1 MTRKT
6 HPPHRVAR
14 WLSWSSVILV
24 LSAAPVLAAPPPTP
38 EQTQPVMRGVQVQS
52 EPNTHRQPVQTVS
65 EALGQRL
72 DRMMLGVKPAGE
84 R

>member
-14 WLSWSSVILV
+14 WFSWSSVILV
-24 LSAAPVLAAPPPTP
+24 LSTSASIAGSPPTP
-38 EQTQPVMRGVQVQS
+38 PQNQPVMRGVQVQAD
-52 EPNTHRQPVQTVS
+52 TGTRRQPVQDVS

-72 DRMMLGVKPAGE
+72 DRMMLQTKPSSE

>member
-1 MTRKT
+1 MRKT

-24 LSAAPVLAAPPPTP
+24 LSAGATIAAPPPTP
-38 EQTQPVMRGVQVQS
+38 EQTQPVLRGVQVPTD
-52 EPNTHRQPVQTVS
+52 PNVRHQPVQTVS
-65 EALGQRL
+65 DALGQRL
-72 DRMMLGVKPAGE
+72 DRMMMGTKPASE